1 MRDTMNENWSLDA
14 LYTGYEDPKFINDLQ
29 AYKQLSNDYHNI
41 LDTLS
46 HDNDI
51 QSVKAIIQHMSV
63 FAELEYRLFAYVNL
77 RQSVNTIEQE
87 AASYLSQLSTINT
100 KTSKTNAAMQRFI
113 TEITDISSVLQDEEL
128 QEYQYFIQKIYDNK
142 VYLLSNDVEEVLQKM
157 DMSGGKGWD
166 MLQSYLTSTL
176 ETTFQGRNVTLS
188 ELRNLA
194 YEKDET
200 LRKQAY
206 EAELK
211 AYDTIKGS
219 VAFALNNIKQQ
230 VNTECSLRGFPSAL
244 DMTLYQS
251 NMKKETL
258 EALMS
263 AIEEYLP
270 VFWKYLRRKAEL
282 LNHKNGLPWY
292 DLFAPIGEA
301 NQTFTVES
309 AKAYLIKHF
318 TTFAKDLADM
328 VETAFDDAW
337 IDFYPRKGKVS
348 GAFCYN
354 LPMIKESRILT
365 NFDGSLS
372 DVVTLAHEL
381 GHAYHG
387 KMIENHKILNTDY
400 SMPVAETASTF
411 NENIIMNAAIED
423 ADKVSKITLIESQL
437 QDITQII
444 CDIYSRFLFEKEVF
458 QRREESF
465 LFPEELENIMLE
477 TQKKAYGDGLDHN
490 YLHPYMWVCKGHYY
504 SSSLSYYNFPY
515 AFGGLF
521 ARGLIVKY
529 EQLKDEFPQ
538 RYRQLLHAT
547 TISDVEDVAKLMDID
562 LTSKDFWISSL
573 ETVKKRIDEF
583 LVLTE

>member
-1 MRDTMNENWSLDA
+1 MNKNWSLDV
-14 LYTGYEDPKFINDLQ
+14 LYTGYEDPKFIDDFK
-29 AYKQLSNDYHNI
+29 AYNQISNDYHKI
-41 LDTLS
+41 LNTLS
-46 HDNDI
+46 HDNDV
-51 QSVKAIIQHMSV
+51 QSVKAIIRQMST
-63 FAELEYRLFAYVNL
+63 FAELGYRLFAYVNL
-77 RQSVNTIEQE
+77 RQSVNTVEQE
-87 AASYLSQLSTINT
+87 TASYLSQLNSIST
-100 KTSKTNAAMQRFI
+100 KTSKTDAAMQRFI
-113 TEITDISSVLQDEEL
+113 TEITDISSVLQDHEL
-128 QEYQYFIQKIYDNK
+128 QEYQYFIQKIYDNRI
-142 VYLLSNDVEEVLQKM
+142 YLLSNDVEEVLQKM

-200 LRKQAY
+200 IRKQAY

-251 NMKKETL
+251 HMKKETL
-258 EALMS
+258 DALMS
-263 AIEEYLP
+263 AIEDYLP
-270 VFWKYLRRKAEL
+270 IFWKYLRRKAEL

-292 DLFAPIGEA
+292 DLFAPIGEV

-309 AKAYLIKHF
+309 AKEYLIKHF
-318 TTFAKDLADM
+318 TPFAKDLADM

-337 IDFYPRKGKVS
+337 IDFYPKKGKVS

-423 ADKVSKITLIESQL
+423 ADKASKITLIESQL
-437 QDITQII
+437 QDVTQII

-458 QRREESF
+458 QRREQSF

-477 TQKKAYGDGLDHN
+477 TQKKAYGDGLDPN

-529 EQLKDEFPQ
+529 TQLKDEFPQ

-562 LTSKDFWISSL
+562 LTSKDFWISCL
-573 ETVKKRIDEF
+573 ETVKQRIDEF
-583 LVLTE
+583 LALTE